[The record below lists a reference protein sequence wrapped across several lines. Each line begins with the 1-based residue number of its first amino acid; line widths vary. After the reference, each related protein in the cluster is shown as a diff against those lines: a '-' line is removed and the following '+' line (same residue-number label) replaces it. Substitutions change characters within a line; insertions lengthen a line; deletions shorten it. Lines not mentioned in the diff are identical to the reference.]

1 MEGKNRLGTVEI
13 DGSEIT
19 KLLYVWFLL
28 VKFDCYINVEICSTI
43 KAVKY
48 LYKYIYK
55 GHDRV
60 AFNINYQEDSDN
72 IDEIKN
78 FQAAQWILLYICYAS
93 MWVGYFISFGLLSY
107 KVIFLFLL
115 QNIILEIKL
124 TNNINH
130 YLMTH
135 VLIFKASSIQQ
146 LHNA

>member
-19 KLLYVWFLL
+19 KFLYVWFLL
-28 VKFDCYINVEICSTI
+28 VKFDCHINVEICYSI

-93 MWVGYFISFGLLSY
+93 MWVGYFISFGLLSLQGY
-107 KVIFLFLL
+107 FSIFAAKHHTQNKTHKQHQPLFDDPCVDL
-115 QNIILEIKL
+115 
-124 TNNINH
+124 
-130 YLMTH
+130 
-135 VLIFKASSIQQ
+135 
-146 LHNA
+146 